1 MRKITVAAWLHRE
14 NLNCDEAAE
23 KYTIGQKLNMEQAKE
38 IRNMVAKSVGCNLD
52 AAEVRDDWQKLG
64 SSYRKFI
71 YKYVLLLAS
80 HKARRSTWRQALWNA
95 LEDDDKTIANTLSN
109 NKLVEE
115 KKKKMIT

>member
-38 IRNMVAKSVGCNLD
+38 IRNLVAKSVGCNLD

-80 HKARRSTWRQALWNA
+80 HKARRSSWRNALWEA
-95 LEDDDKTIANTLSN
+95 FTEEDKAIANEISK
-109 NKLVEE
+109 NKLAAMFDRT
-115 KKKKMIT
+115 K